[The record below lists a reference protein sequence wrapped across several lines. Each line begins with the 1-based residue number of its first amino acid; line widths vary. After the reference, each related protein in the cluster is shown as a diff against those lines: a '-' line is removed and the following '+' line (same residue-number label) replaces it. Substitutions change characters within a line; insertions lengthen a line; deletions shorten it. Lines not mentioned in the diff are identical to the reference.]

1 MIHLFLILLSLVIR
15 NCSQHLYE
23 MGTRCI
29 LVTSDISGSVPNFET
44 SLRYLNAVI
53 FVIRWDFCNINLSLF
68 LFSPYIS
75 PFFLLPSPTPNT
87 EIDPPF
93 PPKAPM
99 TIFIHHIHPISKRQ
113 LCSSSFSGQ
122 KLFSLWFL
130 SFSYTPHP
138 IQQQILRLFLWNIF
152 RTHLLP
158 PPLLPSFYRLSSS
171 LIRIAVKANSPVS
184 LLAALPPNRLFS
196 TQQPQRAFYNVTSR
210 HSSAQTLQRLLIS
223 LQSKIWSPF

>member
-87 EIDPPF
+87 EIPILLWLRRHLKQVRKKKKTFSAPF
-93 PPKAPM
+93 
-99 TIFIHHIHPISKRQ
+99 
-113 LCSSSFSGQ
+113 SF
-122 KLFSLWFL
+122 FSPESL
-130 SFSYTPHP
+130 SQYPEHST
-138 IQQQILRLFLWNIF
+138 
-152 RTHLLP
+152 
-158 PPLLPSFYRLSSS
+158 
-171 LIRIAVKANSPVS
+171 VK
-184 LLAALPPNRLFS
+184 
-196 TQQPQRAFYNVTSR
+196 
-210 HSSAQTLQRLLIS
+210 
-223 LQSKIWSPF
+223 